1 MIEIKLLILDDD
13 EQVTDSYD
21 EVIKRINRDD
31 ESLNYKTYIANT
43 LEQAEEYIKYNKL
56 DTAVIDLN
64 LCRDASDMSNADGNR
79 AIEKI
84 MHHFRMP
91 IFIVSGELDK
101 LDVKYE
107 RNNLIKT
114 KTRDDSISD
123 VFKIDIPSVY
133 NSKSM
138 QYFSRNGYLEKK
150 INDFYWNHLEKTLES
165 WSEVA
170 EEQREK
176 FDRILSRHTV
186 ACLNEQLYVNGNQGS
201 FDEYHPGEMYIIPSI
216 KQHYHTGDII
226 EKDGEKFI
234 IINPACD
241 IVNKNKLSVYTVVKI
256 LKAFDIDTIRN
267 KTPER
272 KKTYID
278 DSLRKV
284 NNIDRYHFLPKF
296 NIIDDDYVID
306 FQDISIVKI
315 GAATDSGNANYFKD
329 REENIKTYNKIA
341 SISSPFLK
349 DVIAR
354 FSAYYAR
361 QGQPNLLF

>member
-13 EQVTDSYD
+13 EQVTNSYD

-64 LCRDASDMSNADGNR
+64 LCRDASDMSNADGNK
-79 AIEKI
+79 AIEEI

-91 IFIVSGELDK
+91 IFIVSGELGK
-101 LDVKYE
+101 LDAKYE

-133 NSKSM
+133 TSKSM
-138 QYFSRNGYLEKK
+138 QYFSRNGYLEQK

-165 WSEVA
+165 WSAVA
-170 EEQREK
+170 ESNSEK
-176 FDRILSRHTV
+176 FDTILSRHTV
-186 ACLNEQLYVNGNQGS
+186 SCLNEQLYVNGNIGS
-201 FDEYHPGEMYIIPSI
+201 FDKYHPGEMYIMPPI
-216 KQHYHTGDII
+216 KKHYHTGDII
-226 EKDGEKFI
+226 KKDNEFFI
-234 IINPACD
+234 ILNPACD
-241 IVNKNKLSVYTVVKI
+241 IVNQNNLDYYILAKVVSFDSLNMLQEKINVEALALDSFYSRLNQGGKTRYDDCKSNKKDRFHYLPT
-256 LKAFDIDTIRN
+256 FDIFED
-267 KTPER
+267 K
-272 KKTYID
+272 
-278 DSLRKV
+278 L
-284 NNIDRYHFLPKF
+284 
-296 NIIDDDYVID
+296 ID
-306 FQDISIVKI
+306 FQQIENKEKAEINSF
-315 GAATDSGNANYFKD
+315 S
-329 REENIKTYNKIA
+329 REA

-349 DVIAR
+349 DIIAR
-354 FSAYYAR
+354 FSQYYAR